1 MKLLPKYLV
10 RGAVSPR
17 KLPLTFEPNGFFST
31 FKKRALEALKDV
43 DFHRSSPKTNLF
55 ADFFVTTTI
64 LLSLAVAY
72 TQSYLIIMLA
82 GWSNILITS
91 LVFNYYYMI
100 NIICTIFS
108 FFFLFWMQNAIIEIH
123 TYDFRNFSRVDH
135 GYCS

>member
-1 MKLLPKYLV
+1 MV
-10 RGAVSPR
+10 REAVSPR
-17 KLPLTFEPNGFFST
+17 KLPLTFEPNGFFSI

-43 DFHRSSPKTNLF
+43 DFHRSSTKTNLF
-55 ADFFVTTTI
+55 ADFFVSTTV

-91 LVFNYYYMI
+91 LVFNYYYRY
-100 NIICTIFS
+100 FL
-108 FFFLFWMQNAIIEIH
+108 FFLFWMQNAIIEIH

-135 GYCS
+135 GYWS

>member
-1 MKLLPKYLV
+1 MDVICIFQSHHLTDKAVKLLPKYLV
-10 RGAVSPR
+10 REAVSPR

-43 DFHRSSPKTNLF
+43 DFHRPSPKTNLI
-55 ADFFVTTTI
+55 ADFFISTTV

-72 TQSYLIIMLA
+72 TQSYLIIVLA

-91 LVFNYYYMI
+91 LVFNYYYMT

-108 FFFLFWMQNAIIEIH
+108 FFSYFGCKMP
-123 TYDFRNFSRVDH
+123 
-135 GYCS
+135 